1 LHPIF
6 GVSRSAIKAFIN
18 DIGPLQERK
27 QPGTQIA
34 LSFGMTKKEQQ
45 QQTRQALLLEQ
56 NPGLARVLELM
67 LRQSSYRVNL
77 FTAEAEML
85 ASLAPARL
93 RTEGIDLVLADLAGY
108 GPAEKRLL
116 AQLRIATHLLPVIVI
131 APYGQEIQRVRSGD
145 RPGCHFLTSPLEP
158 EELRRCLSQITTMD
172 RTKPKAYSAM

>member
-1 LHPIF
+1 
-6 GVSRSAIKAFIN
+6 
-18 DIGPLQERK
+18 
-27 QPGTQIA
+27 
-34 LSFGMTKKEQQ
+34 MTKKEQQ

-93 RTEGIDLVLADLAGY
+93 RAEGIDLVLADLAGY

-116 AQLRIATHLLPVIVI
+116 TQLRIVI
-131 APYGQEIQRVRSGD
+131 APYGQEIQRVRLGD